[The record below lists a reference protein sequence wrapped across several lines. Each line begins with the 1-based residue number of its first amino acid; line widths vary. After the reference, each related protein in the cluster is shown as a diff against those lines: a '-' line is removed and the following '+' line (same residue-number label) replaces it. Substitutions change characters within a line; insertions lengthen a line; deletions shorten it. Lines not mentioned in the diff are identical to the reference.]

1 MASLKFLWAIAPL
14 GVGLAYAFP
23 AAADLAAA
31 EAAIAARKYDQAI
44 AELQPLVDA
53 GDGYAKWKL
62 AQLYLAGHGGS
73 TAEGVTLLQQAAEA
87 GEPEAQSRLGV
98 LYAKGEGVTQ
108 SDTEAYKWLSLAAR
122 GAAPGVSRIMAETN
136 QSIVAQR
143 MTAEQRAAAQAQS
156 DQAAAGYQAPV
167 ASAPEPVVEPAP
179 APEPV
184 AAAPAVAEE
193 QVAALPPAEPATG
206 IRLQLASVPNEA
218 DVDGEWKRLK
228 KRIGA
233 PLADQELHVE
243 RADLGTKGVFYRLQ
257 IGPFADR
264 AAAEAA
270 CQNIKAAGGDCLLV
284 GP

>member
-73 TAEGVTLLQQAAEA
+73 AAEGVTLLQQAAEA

-98 LYAKGEGVTQ
+98 LYAKGDGVAQ

-167 ASAPEPVVEPAP
+167 ASAAAPIAEP
-179 APEPV
+179 APEP
-184 AAAPAVAEE
+184 AATAPATAEE
-193 QVAALPPAEPATG
+193 QVAALPPAEPAAG

-218 DVDGEWKRLK
+218 DIEGEWKRLK

-264 AAAEAA
+264 AAAQAA
-270 CQNIKAAGGDCLLV
+270 CQDIKAAGGDCLLV